1 MSIII
6 KILLIFI
13 FNIFI
18 LHQSFALNLDLKFHK
33 ETINDY
39 CDFLYNKKD
48 NLFSSDHW
56 RVEEVDNI
64 KEYFHLSSKIKIK
77 IFPFIRGEKI
87 NGIRFTFYNENE
99 EPLLLVNVDKK
110 CNIMV
115 SRLIQRDITGK
126 IFSIDNLSSD
136 LSKVKS
142 SEYFNPP
149 LEKQKPFKGIKVAIV
164 DTGVNYNLDFIADKI
179 SRIDESNLTGY
190 DFEDNDS
197 LPYDIDTGRSVFF
210 PMHHGTSVSSI
221 ILREAPMSELVVY
234 RFPRSEMCKFE
245 NLIEHIS
252 VNKIKIVNLSMG
264 SVNKDDWQCFYKAA
278 KSNKNILFF
287 VSAGN
292 DGKNIDFEKIYPAS
306 FDLENIIVVTSS
318 DISGNLAQGSNFGSV
333 SVDFLIPGEQIPVID
348 HRGVKTNASGS
359 SFAVPRVVAMAI
371 RILSNNTNANILDIK
386 SKLISRAIRS
396 NEKVKYGWIPDP
408 LDNYLLN

>member
-142 SEYFNPP
+142 SEYFNPT

-190 DFEDNDS
+190 DFEDDDS

-264 SVNKDDWQCFYKAA
+264 SVNKDDWQCFYRAA

-292 DGKNIDFEKIYPAS
+292 DGKNIDFDKIYPAS
-306 FDLENIIVVTSS
+306 FDLENIIVITSS

>member
-190 DFEDNDS
+190 DFEDDDS

-292 DGKNIDFEKIYPAS
+292 DGKNIDFDKIYPAS

>member
-18 LHQSFALNLDLKFHK
+18 LHQSFALNLDLKFHR

-39 CDFLYNKKD
+39 CDFLYNKKN
-48 NLFSSDHW
+48 NLFLSDHW
-56 RVEEVDNI
+56 RVEEVDNF

-87 NGIRFTFYNENE
+87 NGIRFTFYDENE

-136 LSKVKS
+136 LSEVKS

-149 LEKQKPFKGIKVAIV
+149 LKKQKPFKGIKVAIV

-190 DFEDNDS
+190 DFEDDDS

-245 NLIEHIS
+245 NLVEHIS

-264 SVNKDDWQCFYKAA
+264 SVNKDDWQCFYRAA

-318 DISGNLAQGSNFGSV
+318 DISGNLAQGSNFGSI

-396 NEKVKYGWIPDP
+396 NEQVKYGWIPDP

>member
-6 KILLIFI
+6 KIFLIFI

-56 RVEEVDNI
+56 RVEEVNNI

-136 LSKVKS
+136 LSEVKS

-149 LEKQKPFKGIKVAIV
+149 LKKQKPFKGIKVAIV

-190 DFEDNDS
+190 DFEDDDS

-292 DGKNIDFEKIYPAS
+292 DGKNIDFDKIYPAS
-306 FDLENIIVVTSS
+306 FDLENIIVITSS

>member
-115 SRLIQRDITGK
+115 SRLIQRDMAGK

-190 DFEDNDS
+190 DFEDDDS

-333 SVDFLIPGEQIPVID
+333 SVDFLIPGEQIPVMD

>member
-56 RVEEVDNI
+56 RVEEVNNI

-149 LEKQKPFKGIKVAIV
+149 LKKQKPFKGIKVAIV

-190 DFEDNDS
+190 DFEDDDS

-264 SVNKDDWQCFYKAA
+264 SVNKDDWQCFYRAA

>member
-142 SEYFNPP
+142 SEYFNPT

-190 DFEDNDS
+190 DFEDDDS

>member
-39 CDFLYNKKD
+39 CDFLYKKKD

-136 LSKVKS
+136 LSEVKS

-190 DFEDNDS
+190 DFEDDDS

-318 DISGNLAQGSNFGSV
+318 DISGNLAKGSNFGSV
-333 SVDFLIPGEQIPVID
+333 SVDFLIPGEQIPVMD

>member
-56 RVEEVDNI
+56 RVEEVNNI

-115 SRLIQRDITGK
+115 SRLIQRDMTGK

-136 LSKVKS
+136 LSEVKS

-149 LEKQKPFKGIKVAIV
+149 LKKQKPFKGIKVAIV

-190 DFEDNDS
+190 DFEDDDS

>member
-39 CDFLYNKKD
+39 CDFLYKKKD

-149 LEKQKPFKGIKVAIV
+149 LKKQKPFKGIKVAIV

-190 DFEDNDS
+190 DFEDDDS

>member
-39 CDFLYNKKD
+39 CDFLYKKKD

-136 LSKVKS
+136 LSEVKS

-149 LEKQKPFKGIKVAIV
+149 LKKQKPFKGIKVAIV

-292 DGKNIDFEKIYPAS
+292 DGKNIDFDKIYPAS
-306 FDLENIIVVTSS
+306 FDLENIIVITSS

>member
-6 KILLIFI
+6 KIFLIFI

-56 RVEEVDNI
+56 RVEEVNNI

-136 LSKVKS
+136 LSEVKS

-149 LEKQKPFKGIKVAIV
+149 LKKQKPFKGIKVAIV

-190 DFEDNDS
+190 DFEDDDS

-264 SVNKDDWQCFYKAA
+264 SVNKDDWQCFYRAA

-306 FDLENIIVVTSS
+306 FDLENIIVITSS

-333 SVDFLIPGEQIPVID
+333 SVDFLIPGEQIPVMD

-371 RILSNNTNANILDIK
+371 RILSNNPNANIFDIK
-386 SKLISRAIRS
+386 SKLISRAIQS

>member
-115 SRLIQRDITGK
+115 SRLIQRDINGK

-136 LSKVKS
+136 LSEVKF

-149 LEKQKPFKGIKVAIV
+149 LKKQKPFKGIKVAIV

-190 DFEDNDS
+190 DFEDDDS

-264 SVNKDDWQCFYKAA
+264 SVNKDDWQCFYRAA

>member
-6 KILLIFI
+6 KIFLIFI
-13 FNIFI
+13 FNILI

-56 RVEEVDNI
+56 RVEEVNNI

-115 SRLIQRDITGK
+115 SRLIQRDINGK

-136 LSKVKS
+136 LSEVKS

-149 LEKQKPFKGIKVAIV
+149 LKKQKPFKGIKVAIV
-164 DTGVNYNLDFIADKI
+164 DSGVNYNLDFIADKI

-190 DFEDNDS
+190 DFEDDDS

-264 SVNKDDWQCFYKAA
+264 SVNKDDWQCFYRAA

-359 SFAVPRVVAMAI
+359 SFAVPRAVAMAI

>member
-56 RVEEVDNI
+56 RVEEVNNI

-110 CNIMV
+110 CNIRV

-142 SEYFNPP
+142 SEYFNPT

-190 DFEDNDS
+190 DFEDDDS

-359 SFAVPRVVAMAI
+359 SFAVPRAVAMAI

>member
-6 KILLIFI
+6 KIFLIFI

-190 DFEDNDS
+190 DFEDDDS

-359 SFAVPRVVAMAI
+359 SFAVPRAVAMAI

>member
-190 DFEDNDS
+190 DFEDDDS

>member
-39 CDFLYNKKD
+39 CDFLYKKKD

-115 SRLIQRDITGK
+115 SRLIQRDINGK

-142 SEYFNPP
+142 SEYFNPT

-179 SRIDESNLTGY
+179 SRINESNLTGY
-190 DFEDNDS
+190 DFEDDDS

-371 RILSNNTNANILDIK
+371 RILSNNPNANILDIK

-396 NEKVKYGWIPDP
+396 NEQVKYGWIPDP

>member
-1 MSIII
+1 MSIIN
-6 KILLIFI
+6 KTFLFFI

-33 ETINDY
+33 ETINNY

-56 RVEEVDNI
+56 RVEEVNNI

-348 HRGVKTNASGS
+348 HRGVKTNAAGS
-359 SFAVPRVVAMAI
+359 SFAVPRAVAMAI

>member
-33 ETINDY
+33 KTINDY
-39 CDFLYNKKD
+39 CDYLYNKKD

-115 SRLIQRDITGK
+115 SRLIQRDMTGK

-149 LEKQKPFKGIKVAIV
+149 LKKQKPFKGIKVAIV

-190 DFEDNDS
+190 DFEDDDS

-264 SVNKDDWQCFYKAA
+264 SVNKDDWQCFYRAA

>member
-33 ETINDY
+33 EIINDY

-56 RVEEVDNI
+56 RVEEVNNI

-115 SRLIQRDITGK
+115 SRLIQRDINGK

-136 LSKVKS
+136 LSEVKS
-142 SEYFNPP
+142 SEYFNPT

-190 DFEDNDS
+190 DFEDDDS

-306 FDLENIIVVTSS
+306 FDLENIIVITSS

-359 SFAVPRVVAMAI
+359 SFAVPRAVAMAI

>member
-39 CDFLYNKKD
+39 CDFLYKKKD

-142 SEYFNPP
+142 SEYFNPT

-190 DFEDNDS
+190 DFEDDDS

-292 DGKNIDFEKIYPAS
+292 DGKNIDFDKIYPAS

>member
-39 CDFLYNKKD
+39 CDFLYKKKD

-64 KEYFHLSSKIKIK
+64 KEYSHLSSKIKIK

-87 NGIRFTFYNENE
+87 NGIRFTFYNESQ

-142 SEYFNPP
+142 SEYFNPT

-190 DFEDNDS
+190 DFEDDDS

-292 DGKNIDFEKIYPAS
+292 DGKKIDFEKIYPAS

-318 DISGNLAQGSNFGSV
+318 DISGNLAQGSNFGSF

>member
-39 CDFLYNKKD
+39 CDFLYKKKD

-190 DFEDNDS
+190 DFEDDDS

>member
-6 KILLIFI
+6 KIFLIFI

-115 SRLIQRDITGK
+115 SRLIQRDINGK

-142 SEYFNPP
+142 SEYFNPT

-190 DFEDNDS
+190 DFEDDDS

-264 SVNKDDWQCFYKAA
+264 SVNKDDWQCFYRAA

-292 DGKNIDFEKIYPAS
+292 DGKNIDFDKIYPAS

-318 DISGNLAQGSNFGSV
+318 DISGNLAQRSNFGSV

-359 SFAVPRVVAMAI
+359 SFAVPRAVAMAI

>member
-39 CDFLYNKKD
+39 CDFLYKKKD

-87 NGIRFTFYNENE
+87 NGIRFTFYNENK

-149 LEKQKPFKGIKVAIV
+149 LKKQKPFKGIKVAIV

-190 DFEDNDS
+190 DFEDDDS

>member
-39 CDFLYNKKD
+39 CDSLYNKKD
-48 NLFSSDHW
+48 NIFSSDHW
-56 RVEEVDNI
+56 KVEEVDNI

-115 SRLIQRDITGK
+115 SRLIQRDINGK

-142 SEYFNPP
+142 SEYFNPT

-190 DFEDNDS
+190 DFEDDDS

>member
-6 KILLIFI
+6 KIFLIFI

-39 CDFLYNKKD
+39 CDFLYKKKD

-115 SRLIQRDITGK
+115 SRLIQRDINGK

-142 SEYFNPP
+142 SEYFNPT

-190 DFEDNDS
+190 DFEDDDS

-371 RILSNNTNANILDIK
+371 RILSNNTNSNILDIK

>member
-39 CDFLYNKKD
+39 CDSLYNKKD
-48 NLFSSDHW
+48 NIFSSDHW
-56 RVEEVDNI
+56 KVEEVDNI

-149 LEKQKPFKGIKVAIV
+149 LEKQNPFKGIKVAIV

-190 DFEDNDS
+190 DFEDDDS

>member
-6 KILLIFI
+6 KIFLIFI

-39 CDFLYNKKD
+39 CDSLYNKKD
-48 NLFSSDHW
+48 NIFSSDHW
-56 RVEEVDNI
+56 KVEEVDNI

-115 SRLIQRDITGK
+115 SRLIQRDINGK

-142 SEYFNPP
+142 SEYFNPT

-190 DFEDNDS
+190 DFEDDDS

-359 SFAVPRVVAMAI
+359 SFAVPRAVAMAI

>member
-149 LEKQKPFKGIKVAIV
+149 LKKQKPFKGIKVAIV

-190 DFEDNDS
+190 DFEDDDS

-306 FDLENIIVVTSS
+306 FDLENIIVITSS

>member
-18 LHQSFALNLDLKFHK
+18 LHQSFALNLDLKFHR

-39 CDFLYNKKD
+39 CDFLYNKKN
-48 NLFSSDHW
+48 NLFLSDHW

-87 NGIRFTFYNENE
+87 NGIRFTFYNESE

-149 LEKQKPFKGIKVAIV
+149 LKKQKPFKGIKVAIV
-164 DTGVNYNLDFIADKI
+164 DTGVNYNLDFISDKI

-264 SVNKDDWQCFYKAA
+264 SVNKNDWQCFYKAA

-318 DISGNLAQGSNFGSV
+318 DISGNLAQGSNFGSI
-333 SVDFLIPGEQIPVID
+333 SVDFLIPGEQIPVMD

-396 NEKVKYGWIPDP
+396 NEQVKYGWIPDP

>member
-6 KILLIFI
+6 KIFLIFI

-115 SRLIQRDITGK
+115 SRLIQRDINGK

-149 LEKQKPFKGIKVAIV
+149 LKKQKPFKGIKVAIV

-190 DFEDNDS
+190 DFEDDDS

>member
-33 ETINDY
+33 KTINDY
-39 CDFLYNKKD
+39 CDNLYNKKD

-56 RVEEVDNI
+56 RVEEVNNI

-142 SEYFNPP
+142 SEYFNPT

-190 DFEDNDS
+190 DFEDDDS

-359 SFAVPRVVAMAI
+359 SFAVPRAVAMAI

>member
-39 CDFLYNKKD
+39 CDFLYKKKD

-115 SRLIQRDITGK
+115 SRLIQRDMTGK

-136 LSKVKS
+136 LSEVKS

-149 LEKQKPFKGIKVAIV
+149 LKKQKPFKGIKVAIV

-190 DFEDNDS
+190 DFEDDDS

-264 SVNKDDWQCFYKAA
+264 SVNKDDWQCFYRAA

-292 DGKNIDFEKIYPAS
+292 DGKNIDFDKIYPAS
-306 FDLENIIVVTSS
+306 FDLENIIVITSS

>member
-6 KILLIFI
+6 KIFLIFI

-56 RVEEVDNI
+56 RVEEVNNI

-136 LSKVKS
+136 LSEVKS

-149 LEKQKPFKGIKVAIV
+149 LKKQKPFKGIKVAIV

-190 DFEDNDS
+190 DFEDDDS

-264 SVNKDDWQCFYKAA
+264 SVNKDDWQCFYRAA

-292 DGKNIDFEKIYPAS
+292 DGKNIDFDKIYPAS
-306 FDLENIIVVTSS
+306 FDLENIIVITSS

-333 SVDFLIPGEQIPVID
+333 SVDFLIPGEQIPVMD

>member
-87 NGIRFTFYNENE
+87 NGIRFTFYNESQ

-190 DFEDNDS
+190 DFEDDDS

>member
-136 LSKVKS
+136 LSEIKS

-149 LEKQKPFKGIKVAIV
+149 LKKQKPFKGIKVAIV

-190 DFEDNDS
+190 DFEDDDS

-359 SFAVPRVVAMAI
+359 SFAVPRAVAMAI

>member
-39 CDFLYNKKD
+39 CDFLYKKKD

-56 RVEEVDNI
+56 RVEEVNNI
-64 KEYFHLSSKIKIK
+64 KEYFHLSRKIKIK

-190 DFEDNDS
+190 DFEDDDS

-386 SKLISRAIRS
+386 SKLISRAIQS

>member
-6 KILLIFI
+6 KIFFIFI

-56 RVEEVDNI
+56 RVEEVNNI
-64 KEYFHLSSKIKIK
+64 KEYFHLSSEIKIK

-136 LSKVKS
+136 LSEVKF

-149 LEKQKPFKGIKVAIV
+149 LKKQKPFKGIKVAIV

-197 LPYDIDTGRSVFF
+197 LPYDIDTGRSIFF

-264 SVNKDDWQCFYKAA
+264 SVNKDDWQCFYRAA
-278 KSNKNILFF
+278 KSNKDILFF

-292 DGKNIDFEKIYPAS
+292 DGKNIDFDKIYPAS
-306 FDLENIIVVTSS
+306 FDLENIIVITSS

-333 SVDFLIPGEQIPVID
+333 SVDFLIPGEQIPVMD

-371 RILSNNTNANILDIK
+371 RILSNNPNANILDIK